1 MICEKKYTTKEAI
14 PLSDK
19 QKIQTKI
26 RDVAFFLRKEVL
38 QAHYTSLPKTVSLE
52 DIHKGEANTPQ
63 DLMNFFQYLVGGP
76 YVGCELTA
84 AKIYRIKPI
93 SDNVVFTATP
103 GR

>member
-1 MICEKKYTTKEAI
+1 M
-14 PLSDK
+14 
-19 QKIQTKI
+19 
-26 RDVAFFLRKEVL
+26 

-63 DLMNFFQYLVGGP
+63 DLMKFFQYLVGGP

-84 AKIYRIKPI
+84 AKSYRIKPI
-93 SDNVVFTATP
+93 SDDVVFTATP